1 MGATNP
7 HRVAVWATGGIGTIA
22 IPTILRRS
30 DLELVGVWV
39 HSPDKVGRDVGELV
53 GLDPVGLTASN
64 DVDELLGRGVDCVYY
79 AASGPERDAAAV
91 PDYLRLLSAGV
102 NVVTVSTPP
111 LVYPPGYSNQ
121 AWVADL
127 EAAAERGGVTF
138 YSSGIE
144 PGFAADQLPLVLATQ
159 SSSIRSIRCSEIFLY
174 DQYPVAFMMRDVM
187 GFGMPMDYAP
197 LLATPE
203 AQSGAWGP
211 SIRLV
216 AAGLGIELDG
226 LREQYD
232 RVPAH
237 RQIETASGVI
247 EPGTCGA
254 IRAQTIGVVDGRDVI
269 TIEHVNRMAPDL
281 APEWPSG
288 HVDGTYR
295 IEIDGDPVIR
305 CDLVLGEPGGA
316 NDAAMCATAMRTL
329 NAIPYV
335 VAAPPGLV
343 TSLDLPLTLPQ
354 DPLVP

>member
-1 MGATNP
+1 M
-7 HRVAVWATGGIGTIA
+7 HRIAVWSTGGIGTIA
-22 IPTILRRS
+22 IRTILNRA

-53 GLDPVGLTASN
+53 GLDPIGLAASG
-64 DVDELLGRGVDCVYY
+64 DVDDILGRGVDCVYY
-79 AASGPERDAAAV
+79 AASGPDRDAAAV
-91 PDYLRLLSAGV
+91 PDYIRLLSAGF
-102 NVVTVSTPP
+102 NVVSVSTPP
-111 LVYPPGYSNQ
+111 LVYPPGYSNP
-121 AWVADL
+121 AWVADM
-127 EAAAERGGVTF
+127 EAAARGGGVTF

-144 PGFAADQLPLVLATQ
+144 PGFAADQLPLTLATQ
-159 SSSIRSIRCSEIFLY
+159 SSSIRSIRCAEIFLY
-174 DQYPVAFMMRDVM
+174 HQYPVAFMMRDVM
-187 GFGMPMDYAP
+187 GFGMPMDYEP

-232 RVPAH
+232 REPAH
-237 RQIETASGVI
+237 RRIETASGVI

-269 TIEHVNRMAPDL
+269 TIEHVNRMAQDV
-281 APEWPSG
+281 APHWPTG

-295 IEIDGDPVIR
+295 IEIAGDPIIR
-305 CDLVLGEPGGA
+305 CDMVLGDVGGA
-316 NDAAMCATAMRTL
+316 NDAAMCATAMRAL
-329 NAIPYV
+329 NAIPQV

-354 DPLVP
+354 NPLVP

>member
-1 MGATNP
+1 M
-7 HRVAVWATGGIGTIA
+7 HRVAVWSTGGIGTIA

-30 DLELVGVWV
+30 DLELAGVWV
-39 HSPDKVGRDVGELV
+39 HSEEKVGRDVGELV
-53 GLDPVGLTASN
+53 GLEPIGLEASN
-64 DVDELLGRGVDCVYY
+64 DVDELLSRGIDCVYY

-91 PDYLRLLSAGV
+91 PDYLRLLRAGV
-102 NVVTVSTPP
+102 NVVSVSTPP
-111 LVYPPGYSNQ
+111 LVYPPGYGNQ
-121 AWVADL
+121 DWVAEMT
-127 EAAAERGGVTF
+127 EAAVANGVSF

-159 SSSIRSIRCSEIFLY
+159 SSSIRSIRCAEIFLY
-174 DQYPVAFMMRDVM
+174 HQYPVAFMMRDVM

-232 RVPAH
+232 REPAH
-237 RQIETASGVI
+237 RRIETASGVI

-269 TIEHVNRMAPDL
+269 TIEHVNRMAPDI
-281 APEWPSG
+281 APDWPTG

-305 CDLVLGEPGGA
+305 CDMVLGEVGGA
-316 NDAAMCATAMRTL
+316 NDAAMCATAMRAL
-329 NAIPYV
+329 NAVPYV
-335 VAAPPGLV
+335 IAAPAGLL

-354 DPLVP
+354 RSLVT